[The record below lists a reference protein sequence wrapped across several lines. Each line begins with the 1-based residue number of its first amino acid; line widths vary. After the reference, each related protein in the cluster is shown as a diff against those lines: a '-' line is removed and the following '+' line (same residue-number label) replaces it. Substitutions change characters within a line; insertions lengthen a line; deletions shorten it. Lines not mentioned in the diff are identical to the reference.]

1 MTNLMKKTSLV
12 ACLAALILLVGGGST
27 LGANPSNDQE
37 QLISV
42 KFAGGTITDYFK
54 ALVKEAGPINVV
66 VAPEANDVPM
76 PPVTL
81 TKVTVSAAIGLVDG
95 RSLTQP
101 GRIVRLDVRQMPLY
115 HQDEQP
121 TFQVQAS
128 VHGERVLTSA
138 GVWTIASLLRGDL
151 FDSDDVLA
159 AVETALDVLES
170 TSEPIIRFHK
180 ETGLLIARGDGNQL
194 SAIENVLE
202 QLAQSQHEMS
212 RKPMQELQ
220 KKSEAAQEELTN
232 ANARVADLTAEW
244 DRARDEARQ
253 FRVELEAQM
262 ARLAETERMLHQRND
277 ELAEL
282 TALLRQ
288 TQASLEHERRR
299 SDDERKSG
307 RDNP

>member
-1 MTNLMKKTSLV
+1 MTRLMKRTSLL

-27 LGANPSNDQE
+27 FAANPANDE
-37 QLISV
+37 TGLISV
-42 KFAGGTITDYFK
+42 KFAGGSVTDYFE

-81 TKVTVSAAIGLVDG
+81 MKVTVSAAIGLVDG
-95 RSLTQP
+95 RTLTQP
-101 GRIVRLDVRQMPLY
+101 GRIVRLDVRQMPQY

-121 TFQVQAS
+121 TFQVQAE
-128 VHGERVLTSA
+128 VRGERVLTSA
-138 GVWTIASLLRGDL
+138 GVWTIASLLRGDV

-170 TSEPIIRFHK
+170 ASEPIIRFHK

-194 SAIENVLE
+194 SAIENVLG

-220 KKSEAAQEELTN
+220 GQNAALKTEL
-232 ANARVADLTAEW
+232 ANAEARAADLTIAS
-244 DRARDEARQ
+244 DNARGELRRYRIQ
-253 FRVELEAQM
+253 FETLM
-262 ARLAETERMLHQRND
+262 ARLAETERMLKDRDQQLDGVTN
-277 ELAEL
+277 
-282 TALLRQ
+282 LLRQ
-288 TQASLEHERRR
+288 TQSALERGK
-299 SDDERKSG
+299 SDDDRKSG
-307 RDNP
+307 RDNS

>member
-1 MTNLMKKTSLV
+1 MKRTSLL
-12 ACLAALILLVGGGST
+12 ACLAALILLVGGGAT
-27 LGANPSNDQE
+27 LGANASNDE
-37 QLISV
+37 RELISV
-42 KFAGGTITDYFK
+42 KFAGGTIADYFK
-54 ALVKEAGPINVV
+54 ALVKEAGTINVV

-101 GRIVRLDVRQMPLY
+101 GRIIELDVRHMPQY
-115 HQDEQP
+115 HADEQP
-121 TFQVQAS
+121 TYQIQAS
-128 VHGERVLTSA
+128 IHGERVLTSA
-138 GVWTIASLLRGDL
+138 GVWTIANLLRGDV

-159 AVETALDVLES
+159 AVETTLDVIES

-194 SAIENVLE
+194 SAIEEVLG
-202 QLAQSQHEMS
+202 QLAQSQHLMS
-212 RKPMQELQ
+212 QEPMQKLRE
-220 KKSEAAQEELTN
+220 KNAAVQTEVM
-232 ANARVADLTAEW
+232 NARARLADLTVEW

-262 ARLAETERMLHQRND
+262 ARLAETERMLQQRNQ
-277 ELAEL
+277 ELADV

-288 TQASLEHERRR
+288 TQASLERERRR

-307 RDNP
+307 RDNT